1 LLDADD
7 RHHLI
12 VVYKTAFYSFYLPVA
27 LAMKMV
33 CRSLLAKRSAA
44 DLSSVLKTKRNTMPH
59 SRSLFPLENTS
70 RFRMITWMLSPTQRF
85 WVKLVLISS
94 YVYFLLV
101 IPFWVPECRSG
112 TDEQDNKC
120 SWNINIALANATPEQ
135 RKILDDN
142 YGRKSPESE
151 AKVKE
156 VFAQAPISIPE
167 RFEKYE
173 GETYTELS
181 SLIEGIDESR
191 GLKKEV
197 FTSFLEKVYKRS
209 K

>member
-1 LLDADD
+1 
-7 RHHLI
+7 
-12 VVYKTAFYSFYLPVA
+12 
-27 LAMKMV
+27 
-33 CRSLLAKRSAA
+33 
-44 DLSSVLKTKRNTMPH
+44 
-59 SRSLFPLENTS
+59 
-70 RFRMITWMLSPTQRF
+70 MITWMPSPTQRS
-85 WVKLVLISS
+85 WVKSVLISS
-94 YVYFLLV
+94 YVSFLFLV
-101 IPFWVPECRSG
+101 PFCAPQCRSRS
-112 TDEQDNKC
+112 DEQDNKC